1 MIKGALDILVED
13 LNGSLWVAAL
23 DKQGRMAGLEIDP
36 YAELVRWGSI
46 YWAKV
51 IRIDSKLNAAFV
63 DLGYELVGMLTASDV
78 IAEDKKGK
86 KIGQLLRPGQF
97 IMVQVK
103 TARQPQ
109 EDDEPGKDARNLE
122 NKASRVSM
130 DIALPGRFL
139 VHTPLSPENRISR
152 RIRDEALRKQLTTMI
167 KNIDELHGCILRAA
181 AAYCQ
186 TDVLVREGKILDAIW
201 ESLQAF
207 TQDDEAS
214 LLMLGPDAAQRMLSD
229 FAATAM
235 GRIDVADEERRDEV
249 ETWCDLYAPEL
260 MQKIEGRAIA
270 NTKSGMGLFEARDLL
285 GQIEGLVKPYVFLP
299 SGGSLIIQETAAMTV
314 IDVNAAGGRDPLNV
328 NLEAA
333 DEIARQIRLRNLG
346 GIIMID
352 FAGNRR
358 ADLPRIRKRLQEA
371 FDFDPCTVELH
382 GITKLGLFEV
392 SRQRRTPSLMERVVL
407 MQGDSDA

>member
-51 IRIDSKLNAAFV
+51 SKIDTKLNAAFV
-63 DLGYELVGMLTASDV
+63 DLGYEMTGMLTASDV
-78 IAEDKKGK
+78 IAPDKKGK
-86 KIGQLLRPGQF
+86 KIGQLLRPGQYV
-97 IMVQVK
+97 MVQVK

-109 EDDEPGKDARNLE
+109 DDENGNDARPLE

-152 RIRDEALRKQLTTMI
+152 RIRDEELRKQLTTML
-167 KNIDELHGCILRAA
+167 KNIDELEGCILRSS

-207 TQDDEAS
+207 TQDDEPS

-229 FAATAM
+229 FAATAV
-235 GRIDVADEERRDEV
+235 GRIDVADEARREEI

-260 MQKIEGRAIA
+260 MQKIEDRAIA

-299 SGGSLIIQETAAMTV
+299 AGGSLIIQETAAMTV
-314 IDVNAAGGRDPLNV
+314 IDVNAAGGKDPLSV

-333 DEIARQIRLRNLG
+333 DEIARQLRLRNLG
-346 GIIMID
+346 GILMVD

-358 ADLPRIRKRLQEA
+358 ADLPRIRKRLQAA
-371 FDFDPCTVELH
+371 FDFDPCTVELQS
-382 GITKLGLFEV
+382 ITKLGLFEI

-407 MQGDSDA
+407 MQGDGDA